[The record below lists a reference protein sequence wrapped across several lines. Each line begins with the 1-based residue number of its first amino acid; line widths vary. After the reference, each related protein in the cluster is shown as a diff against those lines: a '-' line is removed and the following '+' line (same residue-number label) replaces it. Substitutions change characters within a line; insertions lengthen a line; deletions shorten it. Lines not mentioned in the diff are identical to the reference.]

1 MQEAVSNSNTMLDQK
16 QLELNDK
23 RKSSELRSFEIKDLK
38 NQISIMEKQ
47 ADDFD
52 YDVKQWEKQVDL
64 EHNELQVLIEKQ

>member
-23 RKSSELRSFEIKDLK
+23 RKSSELKSFEIKDLK
-38 NQISIMEKQ
+38 NQISNMEKQ